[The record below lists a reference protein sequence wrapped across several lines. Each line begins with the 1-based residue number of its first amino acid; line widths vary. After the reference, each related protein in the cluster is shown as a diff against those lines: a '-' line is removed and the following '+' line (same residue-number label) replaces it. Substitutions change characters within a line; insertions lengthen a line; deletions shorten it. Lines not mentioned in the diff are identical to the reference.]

1 MARYTK
7 KQAAEKLGV
16 SPSTIDRRISDGTLR
31 TEREQHG
38 RTHRIWVLLED
49 DEVDEVVEEAIDGVD
64 GMTDASPDKSAASGE
79 SMELAVLRE
88 RCARLEELAEY
99 RGELLVESEK
109 RTQMLI
115 AELASAQRTSEALA
129 RALPPA
135 PLEPPEPPPFME
147 KRRLGLLGW
156 LRLR

>member
-1 MARYTK
+1 MARHTK

-16 SPSTIDRRISDGTLR
+16 SASTIDRRISDGSLR

-38 RTHRIWVLLED
+38 RTHRVWVLLED
-49 DEVDEVVEEAIDGVD
+49 DEVEEAIEGVD

-79 SMELAVLRE
+79 STELAVLRE
-88 RCARLEELAEY
+88 RCARLKELAEY

-115 AELASAQRTSEALA
+115 TELATAQRTSEALA

-135 PLEPPEPPPFME
+135 PPEPPPFME
-147 KRRLGLLGW
+147 KRRRGLLGW